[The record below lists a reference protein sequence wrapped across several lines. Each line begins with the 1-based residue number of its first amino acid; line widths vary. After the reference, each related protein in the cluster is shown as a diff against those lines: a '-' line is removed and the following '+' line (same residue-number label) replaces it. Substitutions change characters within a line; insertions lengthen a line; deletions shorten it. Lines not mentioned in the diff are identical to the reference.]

1 MNRHI
6 VFGVDVG
13 GTHITSAAID
23 LNKLQIIPDTTYSN
37 KIDNKAA
44 KEVIFKDWSAVINKT
59 INSVPFLN
67 EPKIGFAMPGPFHYK
82 TGLAMFEKND
92 KYESLYNVS
101 IPTEF
106 TKYLKGAAIEL
117 RFLNDATSFGVG
129 VSCMGEAKKK
139 SKVIAITLGTGFGSC
154 FINEGIPQVNS
165 KNVPEGGCLWDK
177 PYKDGIAD
185 EYFST
190 RWFIKRYYEVSEREV
205 NGVREIAQLNDAHSR
220 TVFSEFSLNLAEFM
234 SSFIQKYQPDLII
247 LGGNISNASDH
258 FLPVLKNKIK
268 EKGLR
273 TNFSI
278 STLME
283 EAALIGS
290 ARLFDPSFWDQV
302 KKDLP
307 NL

>member
-1 MNRHI
+1 
-6 VFGVDVG
+6 
-13 GTHITSAAID
+13 
-23 LNKLQIIPDTTYSN
+23 
-37 KIDNKAA
+37 
-44 KEVIFKDWSAVINKT
+44 
-59 INSVPFLN
+59 
-67 EPKIGFAMPGPFHYK
+67 
-82 TGLAMFEKND
+82 
-92 KYESLYNVS
+92 
-101 IPTEF
+101 
-106 TKYLKGAAIEL
+106 
-117 RFLNDATSFGVG
+117 
-129 VSCMGEAKKK
+129 
-139 SKVIAITLGTGFGSC
+139 
-154 FINEGIPQVNS
+154 
-165 KNVPEGGCLWDK
+165 
-177 PYKDGIAD
+177 
-185 EYFST
+185 
-190 RWFIKRYYEVSEREV
+190 
-205 NGVREIAQLNDAHSR
+205 
-220 TVFSEFSLNLAEFM
+220 FSLNLAEFM